1 MDITLILSVILVIMG
16 TMTVFSRQPFF
27 SIFSFVGLVFTMMLI
42 YMTQGNTILAVVILL
57 AMGSVALV
65 IIVQLFMN
73 LDLEKEFQQFY
84 KMNVVP
90 TFGMMIM
97 GIILGVLALVMFGNK
112 DIFIGSYNQ
121 IQMYELL
128 ETPLDTYDNIILLSV
143 LGLLGVITAAS
154 LLLLNQEDPEC

>member
-1 MDITLILSVILVIMG
+1 
-16 TMTVFSRQPFF
+16 
-27 SIFSFVGLVFTMMLI
+27 MMLI